1 MHVLEFSSGVIT
13 DDRHRGLDS
22 TECAYNLIISI
33 SDYEYQHRI
42 FFDLLNFLARLADS
56 EFSPDLSAPL
66 CPL

>member
-1 MHVLEFSSGVIT
+1 MQMLELESWVLT

-42 FFDLLNFLARLADS
+42 FF
-56 EFSPDLSAPL
+56 
-66 CPL
+66 